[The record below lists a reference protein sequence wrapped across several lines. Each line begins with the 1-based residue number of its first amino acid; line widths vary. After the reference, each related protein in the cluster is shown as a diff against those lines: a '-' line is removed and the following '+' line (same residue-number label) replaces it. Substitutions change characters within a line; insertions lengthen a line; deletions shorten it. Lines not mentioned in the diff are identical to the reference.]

1 MTRKSSRRRTV
12 SRPARRPAARGAR
25 AGDGGDL
32 QFALVHEAQGV
43 VTWVWEPARNK
54 LSWFGDAAR
63 LLGLRPGTFDGGF
76 QDYLRHVHPD
86 DVAKARRI
94 FRDCLKGACRTY
106 RHEERVIWP
115 DRSVHWLETYGRAE
129 RGADGRTVKMSG
141 VVRDITEKKESE
153 QALASTQALLERAL
167 DAIPEATAISRLC
180 DGRYLR
186 VNVAVERL
194 LGYRAGEMLG
204 RSSLE
209 LGIWADRDEREQMRA
224 ELARMG
230 SVLDRPATLVGK
242 DGGVHKGLI
251 SASRIEVGGEA
262 CAIFIFRDLTAQVKA
277 EERLLQSETKYGAV
291 FAAAADAIVVARRDD
306 GVMQEV
312 NDAWVRL
319 TGFSRERGVGRSA
332 IEIGLWKNPA
342 DRVQVIEKLAS
353 HGRVEGFPA
362 RFTRADGTPIDVLL
376 SGVTVEIESV
386 PCIVW
391 SWRDVT
397 ELHRIGRE
405 AEESRARLRALFDAA
420 PDPIIIRSPRG
431 VILEVNAAACRATG
445 YTDVDLIGK
454 PVSAF
459 IESENL
465 EGPPLVDV
473 AELAARGAVVTERI
487 VRRKDGS
494 KAHVEVHATLLPDG
508 NIQTVSRDVTSQ
520 KLNEELVAHIARGV
534 SASTG
539 AEFFRSLCQ
548 QLAEALGADLV
559 FIGEVA
565 DPGGERVRTLS
576 VYADGTEAPNFDYPL
591 AGSPCVQAISRRGTI
606 CISEGAADRYPQDI
620 GLKRRGVSG
629 YVGTSLH
636 ASDGTG
642 HGILVATSRRA
653 LSRPQLWISVLEIFG
668 ARAAAEIERGRAEAR
683 LRELNVSLERRVRD
697 RTEELEA
704 ANRELESFTYS
715 VSHDLRAPLRAIIG
729 YIDILREEGVGSLT
743 PDLRKHFA
751 RIETNASRMR
761 ELIEDL
767 LALSRVGREALK
779 LEPVDMSVTVNLVL
793 DELGGRKPPIELVLG
808 DLPAARADA
817 SLIRQVWTNLISN
830 AMKFSSKVPHPRI
843 EICGRKADGR
853 VEYSVGDN
861 GAGFDM
867 RYADNLFKLFRRLH
881 NVSEFEGTGAGL
893 AIVRRIVERHGG
905 EVSARGEPEQGATFR
920 FTLPA

>member
-1 MTRKSSRRRTV
+1 V
-12 SRPARRPAARGAR
+12 S
-25 AGDGGDL
+25 GGDP
-32 QFALVHEAQGV
+32 QFALVHEAHGV
-43 VTWVWEPARNK
+43 VTWVWDAARDK

-63 LLGLRPGTFDGGF
+63 LLGLKPGTFDAGI

-86 DVAKARRI
+86 DVAQARRI
-94 FRDCLKGACRTY
+94 FLDCLKGVCRTY
-106 RHEERVIWP
+106 RHEDRVIWP
-115 DRSVHWLETYGRAE
+115 DRSIHWLETYGRAE
-129 RGADGRTVKMSG
+129 RGPDGRTVRMSG

-153 QALASTQALLERAL
+153 RALASTQALLERAL
-167 DAIPEATAISRLC
+167 AAIPEATAISRLC

-186 VNVAVERL
+186 VNAATERL
-194 LGYRAGEMLG
+194 LGYRAKEMLG

-209 LGIWADRDEREQMRA
+209 LGIWADRNEREQMRA
-224 ELARMG
+224 ELARKG

-262 CAIFIFRDLTAQVKA
+262 CAIFIFRDLSAQVRA
-277 EERLLQSETKYGAV
+277 EQRLLQSETKYGAV

-312 NDAWVRL
+312 NDAWLRM
-319 TGFSRERGVGRSA
+319 TGYSREQGVGRSA
-332 IEIGLWKNPA
+332 IEIGLWQNPA
-342 DRVQVIEKLAS
+342 DRVQVIERLAAY
-353 HGRVEGFPA
+353 GRVESFPA
-362 RFTRADGTPIDVLL
+362 RFVRADGRPIDVLL
-376 SGVTVEIESV
+376 SGVTVEIEGV

-397 ELHRIGRE
+397 ELRRIGRE
-405 AEESRARLRALFDAA
+405 ADESRARLRALFDAA
-420 PDPIIIRSPRG
+420 PDPIIIRSPDG

-445 YTDVDLIGK
+445 YTDAELIGK
-454 PVSAF
+454 PVSTF

-465 EGPPLVDV
+465 EGRPLVDV

-494 KAHVEVHATLLPDG
+494 KAHVEVHATRLPDG

-520 KLNEELVAHIARGV
+520 RLNEELVAHIARGV
-534 SASTG
+534 STSTG
-539 AEFFRSLCQ
+539 AAFFRSLCE

-559 FIGEVA
+559 FIGEIA
-565 DPGGERVRTLS
+565 DPGGERVHTLS
-576 VYADGTEAPNFDYPL
+576 VYADGSEAPNFDYPL
-591 AGSPCVQAISRRGTI
+591 AGSPCAQAISRRGTI
-606 CISEGAADRYPQDI
+606 CISEGAAERYPQDI

-636 ASDGTG
+636 GSDGTG

-683 LRELNVSLERRVRD
+683 LRELNISLERRVRD

-729 YIDILREEGVGSLT
+729 YIDILREEGIGGLT
-743 PDLRKHFA
+743 PDLRQHFT
-751 RIETNASRMR
+751 RIEMNASRMR

-793 DELGGRKPPIELVLG
+793 DELGGRKPPIDLVLG

-817 SLIRQVWTNLISN
+817 SLIRQVWTNLIAN
-830 AMKFSSKVPHPRI
+830 AMKFSAKIPNPRI
-843 EICGRKADGR
+843 EISGRAADGR
-853 VEYSVGDN
+853 IEYSVRDN

-905 EVSARGEPEQGATFR
+905 EVSGRGEPGHGATFQ